1 MRLASLLGLALLA
14 ALPDA
19 GAGERL
25 AYGPEPSQ
33 FGELWLPQGAAKP
46 VPVVVLIHGGCWQAE
61 YGYDLMDGLAQDLAR
76 QGVAVWNIE
85 YRRLGETG
93 GGYPG
98 TFLDVAQAV
107 DALRG
112 IAQSHALDLAHLVT
126 VGHSAGG
133 HLTLWAAARAR
144 LPHDSALFA
153 PSPVPVAAAVSLAG
167 IADLEAY
174 RRSGPACG
182 GAATIDALVGAGQ
195 RAAANLFADTS
206 PRALLPF
213 GVRQLIVAGAADAIV
228 PSRFARLYAYA
239 AGAAGDR
246 ADFVEIPDSDHFAL
260 IDPASA
266 GWSVLRGKILSLL
279 R

>member
-1 MRLASLLGLALLA
+1 
-14 ALPDA
+14 
-19 GAGERL
+19 
-25 AYGPEPSQ
+25 
-33 FGELWLPQGAAKP
+33 
-46 VPVVVLIHGGCWQAE
+46 
-61 YGYDLMDGLAQDLAR
+61 MDGLAQDLAGH
-76 QGVAVWNIE
+76 GVAVWNLE
-85 YRRLGETG
+85 YRRLGEAG

-98 TFLDVAQAV
+98 TFLDVGRAI

-112 IAQSHALDLAHLVT
+112 IAQRHTLDLSHVVA

-133 HLTLWAAARAR
+133 HLALWAAARPR
-144 LPHDSALFA
+144 LPQDSALVM
-153 PSPVPVAAAVSLAG
+153 PHPIPIAAAVSLAG

-195 RAAANLFADTS
+195 RPAAKLYADTS

-213 GVRQLIVAGAADAIV
+213 GVPQLIVAGAYDAIV
-228 PSRFARLYAYA
+228 PPRFARLYAYA

-246 ADFVEIPDSDHFAL
+246 ADFVELPDSDHFAL

-266 GWSVLRGKILSLL
+266 AWRLLRGKILTLL